1 MEQKDSDLKQ
11 LNENE
16 KGFWLGAKWE
26 TAEKLVNAAGLEN
39 HPLVIL
45 PVGMVMGLSVAMLGS
60 YRVMAEKVKVC
71 ADLELKTSKADEVED
86 KGENKFTIN
95 IWKG

>member
-45 PVGMVMGLSVAMLGS
+45 PVGMVMGLSVAMLSS